1 MGFSMSTEQE
11 AFEKYGRLY
20 NTNDVIFREGDV
32 GAEMYIIQSGKV
44 MITKQL
50 KSGEEKTLAVLGPGD
65 SFGEMAV
72 IDKDV
77 RSANAIAMEPSRLMA
92 LDEEL
97 FEVHV
102 QTNPKIVKKILK
114 ILTSRLRDANQQI
127 ADLMI
132 KNDKRM
138 VTNTILLMVHK
149 HGQEGSEGIVIDSN
163 FTVPFLSK
171 MCGLDLPK
179 TQEIVDKLIHARV
192 VKMSGEMLVVTSID
206 NLEKFI
212 KFLEMKELFGE

>member
-1 MGFSMSTEQE
+1 MSTEQE
-11 AFEKYGRLY
+11 TFEKYGRLY
-20 NTNDVIFREGDV
+20 NTNDVIFHEGDE

-77 RSANAIAMEPSRLMA
+77 RSANAIAMEPSRLIA

-97 FEVHV
+97 FEAHI

-138 VTNTILLMVHK
+138 VANTILLMVHK
-149 HGQEGSEGIVIDSN
+149 HGQEGPDGIVIDSN
-163 FTVPFLSK
+163 FTTSFLSK
-171 MCGLDLPK
+171 MCGLELTK